1 MIRTE
6 GPFERYGATGLPLH
20 TQCTVRHGFGSG
32 TASATRVTVVVR
44 EFEGARANGLRAR
57 GAELIERSVGNAESE
72 YINRPA
78 ESARLQHPSKI
89 LKRAAR
95 RNLSVRGLAASLLR
109 GGTRNS
115 RYQALGPAVGS

>member
-1 MIRTE
+1 M
-6 GPFERYGATGLPLH
+6 
-20 TQCTVRHGFGSG
+20 
-32 TASATRVTVVVR
+32 TVVVR

-57 GAELIERSVGNAESE
+57 GAELIERSMGNADSE